1 VIPRLRILLL
11 SLAAAG
17 ASALAGQAAAAPAP
31 AGDVSHGPT
40 TAAAEPQATEAGRR
54 RRRSGCSRF
63 CRQAGGFG
71 AGPDQENPVE
81 IEPQTVRVD
90 RYREI
95 GIRATCVIEVECDGA
110 ILVNRGEL
118 SYGRAD
124 LRIPAGKTRTVY
136 VFVPRKGRRYLRR
149 NGRDRRAYATVP
161 LKSEEHPVSVSP
173 RITLLP
179 RR

>member
-1 VIPRLRILLL
+1 VIPRLRIVLL

-40 TAAAEPQATEAGRR
+40 AAAAEPQATEARRR

-81 IEPQTVRVD
+81 IERQTVRVD

-95 GIRATCVIEVECDGA
+95 GIRATCRIEVECDGA
-110 ILVNRGEL
+110 ILVDGNEV

-136 VFVPRKGRRYLRR
+136 VFVPREARRHLRR
-149 NGRDRRAYATVP
+149 EGRDSRAFATVA
-161 LKSEEHPVSVSP
+161 LKAEDQPVSVSP
-173 RITLLP
+173 RLTLLP